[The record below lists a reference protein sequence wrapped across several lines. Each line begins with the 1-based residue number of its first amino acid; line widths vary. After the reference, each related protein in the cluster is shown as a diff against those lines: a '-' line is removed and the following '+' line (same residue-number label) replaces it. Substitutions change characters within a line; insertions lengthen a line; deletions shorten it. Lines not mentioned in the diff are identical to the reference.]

1 MTMAKRITELLIRH
15 NGQAFCDDCLRRTLK
30 TSSARAVEH
39 ATKAIAAKPAYQRQR
54 MICARCANERPAIR
68 ALWPGF

>member
-1 MTMAKRITELLIRH
+1 MAERITELLNRH

-30 TSSARAVEH
+30 TSSAGAVGR
-39 ATKAIAAKPAYQRQR
+39 ATKAMAADPAYQRQP
-54 MICARCANERPAIR
+54 MICARCANERPTIR